1 MMNIRLFT
9 LFYRPKA
16 MISKYVIKHGELPD
30 ESLKRKNK
38 ALSNIPATALPA
50 SGSMG
55 IISAESFSTP

>member
-1 MMNIRLFT
+1 MMNNPFVYAFLSPESDDKI
-9 LFYRPKA
+9 
-16 MISKYVIKHGELPD
+16 ICNQHGELPD

>member
-1 MMNIRLFT
+1 MMNNPFVYAFL
-9 LFYRPKA
+9 
-16 MISKYVIKHGELPD
+16 YVIKHGELPD
-30 ESLKRKNK
+30 ESPKRKNK

>member
-1 MMNIRLFT
+1 MMNNPFVYAFLS
-9 LFYRPKA
+9 PESDD
-16 MISKYVIKHGELPD
+16 MIKYGELPD

>member
-1 MMNIRLFT
+1 
-9 LFYRPKA
+9 
-16 MISKYVIKHGELPD
+16 MISKYVIKHGELLD